1 MNFLD
6 IIIIIALIL
15 LTLGALI
22 LQFMAV
28 SEKEYYVN
36 QIIGGVFVMWLVICG
51 FIFCVSFVSIDKKSG
66 STVGTITSVD
76 KNFFGTTALYIKT
89 TETTEEQ
96 YCIEDNKLAEVA
108 KENIGKKVRISYGT
122 RVGIYSTGA
131 CDNAPID
138 IIEVINEENNVKGN

>member
-6 IIIIIALIL
+6 IIIVIILIL

-22 LQFMAV
+22 LQFTAV
-28 SEKEYYVN
+28 TEEDYGM
-36 QIIGGVFVMWLVICG
+36 IGGVFVMWLFICG

-96 YCIEDNKLAEVA
+96 HCIEDNKLAEVA
-108 KENIGKKVRISYGT
+108 KENIGKKVRISYDT

-131 CDNAPID
+131 CDNAPVD

>member
-6 IIIIIALIL
+6 IIIIVGILIP
-15 LTLGALI
+15 LTVGALACQI
-22 LQFMAV
+22 TSIIEKD
-28 SEKEYYVN
+28 SEF
-36 QIIGGVFVMWLVICG
+36 IIEVFITWLI
-51 FIFCVSFVSIDKKSG
+51 IFCFVFIISFVNIDKKSG

-96 YCIEDNKLAEVA
+96 YCIEDNKLAEIA

>member
-6 IIIIIALIL
+6 IIIIIVLIL

-28 SEKEYYVN
+28 SDQEYGM
-36 QIIGGVFVMWLVICG
+36 IGGVFVTWLVICG
-51 FIFCVSFVSIDKKSG
+51 FIFCVSFVNIDKKSG

-96 YCIEDNKLAEVA
+96 YCIEDEDLVEIA
-108 KENIGKKVRISYGT
+108 KENIGKKVRINYGT

-131 CDNAPID
+131 CDDAPVD
-138 IIEVINEENNVKGN
+138 VIAVLNEEKHVEGN

>member
-6 IIIIIALIL
+6 IIIIIVLIL

-28 SEKEYYVN
+28 NDQEYGM
-36 QIIGGVFVMWLVICG
+36 IGGVFVMWLVICG
-51 FIFCVSFVSIDKKSG
+51 FIFCVSFISVDKKSG

-96 YCIEDNKLAEVA
+96 HCIEDNKLADIA

-131 CDNAPID
+131 CNNAPID
-138 IIEVINEENNVKGN
+138 VIEVINEENNVNGN

>member
-6 IIIIIALIL
+6 IIIIIVLIL

-51 FIFCVSFVSIDKKSG
+51 FIFCASFVSIDKKSG

-96 YCIEDNKLAEVA
+96 YCIEDNKLAEIA
-108 KENIGKKVRISYGT
+108 KENIGKKVRISYDT

-131 CDNAPID
+131 CDNAPVD
-138 IIEVINEENNVKGN
+138 TIEVINEENNVKGN

>member
-6 IIIIIALIL
+6 IIIIIVLIL

-28 SEKEYYVN
+28 SVQEYRM
-36 QIIGGVFVMWLVICG
+36 IGGVFITWLVICG

-96 YCIEDNKLAEVA
+96 YCIEDNKLAEIA

-131 CDNAPID
+131 CNDAPVD
-138 IIEVINEENNVKGN
+138 VIAVLNEENNVKGN

>member
-6 IIIIIALIL
+6 IIIVIILIL

-22 LQFMAV
+22 LQFTAV
-28 SEKEYYVN
+28 TEEDYGM
-36 QIIGGVFVMWLVICG
+36 IGGVFVIWLVICG

-76 KNFFGTTALYIKT
+76 KNFFGTTSLYIKT

-96 YCIEDNKLAEVA
+96 YCIEDNKLSEIA
-108 KENIGKKVRISYGT
+108 KENIGKKVRVNYGT

-138 IIEVINEENNVKGN
+138 VIEIINEENNVKGN

>member
-6 IIIIIALIL
+6 IIIVVVLIL

-28 SEKEYYVN
+28 SDEEYGM
-36 QIIGGVFVMWLVICG
+36 IGGVFVMWLVICG
-51 FIFCVSFVSIDKKSG
+51 FIFCISFVRIDKKSG

-89 TETTEEQ
+89 TETTEER
-96 YCIEDNKLAEVA
+96 YCIEDNKLAEAA
-108 KENIGKKVRISYGT
+108 KENIGKKVRVNYGT

-131 CDNAPID
+131 CYNAPID
-138 IIEVINEENNVKGN
+138 TIEVINEENNVNGN

>member
-6 IIIIIALIL
+6 IIIIIVLIL

-51 FIFCVSFVSIDKKSG
+51 FIFCASFVSIDKKSG
-66 STVGTITSVD
+66 STIGTITSVD

-108 KENIGKKVRISYGT
+108 KENIGKKVRISYDT

-131 CDNAPID
+131 CDNAPVD
-138 IIEVINEENNVKGN
+138 TIEVINEENNVKGN

>member
-6 IIIIIALIL
+6 IIIVGVLIL

-22 LQFMAV
+22 LQFIAI
-28 SEKEYYVN
+28 SEEEYGM
-36 QIIGGVFVMWLVICG
+36 IGGVFITWLVICG

-66 STVGTITSVD
+66 STIGTITSVD

-96 YCIEDNKLAEVA
+96 HCIEDNKLAEVA

-138 IIEVINEENNVKGN
+138 IIEIINEENNVKGN

>member
-6 IIIIIALIL
+6 IIIVIVLIL

-22 LQFMAV
+22 LQFIAV

-96 YCIEDNKLAEVA
+96 YCIEDNKLAEIA

>member
-6 IIIIIALIL
+6 IIIIIVLIL

-22 LQFMAV
+22 FQFMAV
-28 SEKEYYVN
+28 SEEEYGM
-36 QIIGGVFVMWLVICG
+36 IGGVFVTWLVICG
-51 FIFCVSFVSIDKKSG
+51 FIFCESFVSIDKKSG
-66 STVGTITSVD
+66 ATFGTINSVD
-76 KNFFGTTALYIKT
+76 KNFFGTTSLYIKT

-131 CDNAPID
+131 CDNAPVD
-138 IIEVINEENNVKGN
+138 IIEVINEENKEKSK

>member
-6 IIIIIALIL
+6 IIIVVVLIL

-22 LQFMAV
+22 LQFIPII
-28 SEKEYYVN
+28 EKEYGM
-36 QIIGGVFVMWLVICG
+36 IGRIFVMWLVICG
-51 FIFCVSFVSIDKKSG
+51 FIFCISFIRIDKKSG

-89 TETTEEQ
+89 TETTEEK

-108 KENIGKKVRISYGT
+108 KENIGKKVRINYGT
-122 RVGIYSTGA
+122 RIGIYSTGA
-131 CDNAPID
+131 CYNAPIYT
-138 IIEVINEENNVKGN
+138 IEVINEENNVNGN

>member
-6 IIIIIALIL
+6 IIIIIVLIL

-22 LQFMAV
+22 LQFIAV

-51 FIFCVSFVSIDKKSG
+51 FIFCASFVSIDKKSG

-131 CDNAPID
+131 CDNAPVD
-138 IIEVINEENNVKGN
+138 IIEIINEENNVKGN

>member
-6 IIIIIALIL
+6 IIIIIILIL

-28 SEKEYYVN
+28 SDREYGM
-36 QIIGGVFVMWLVICG
+36 IGGVFVTWLVLCG
-51 FIFCVSFVSIDKKSG
+51 FIFCVSFVNIDKESG

-96 YCIEDNKLAEVA
+96 YCIEDKELVEVA
-108 KENIGKKVRISYGT
+108 KENIGKKVRINYGT

-131 CDNAPID
+131 CDDAPVD
-138 IIEVINEENNVKGN
+138 VIAVLNEEKYVEGN

>member
-6 IIIIIALIL
+6 IIIIAVLIL

-22 LQFMAV
+22 LQFIAI
-28 SEKEYYVN
+28 SEEEYGM
-36 QIIGGVFVMWLVICG
+36 IGGVFITWLVICG
-51 FIFCVSFVSIDKKSG
+51 FIFCASFVSIDKKSG
-66 STVGTITSVD
+66 STIGTITSVD

-89 TETTEEQ
+89 TETTEER
-96 YCIEDNKLAEVA
+96 YCIEDNKLAEIA

-122 RVGIYSTGA
+122 RVGIYSTEA

-138 IIEVINEENNVKGN
+138 IIEIINEENNVKGN

>member
-6 IIIIIALIL
+6 IIMVVVLIL

-22 LQFMAV
+22 LQFIAV
-28 SEKEYYVN
+28 SEEEYGM
-36 QIIGGVFVMWLVICG
+36 IGGVFVMWLLICG
-51 FIFCVSFVSIDKKSG
+51 FIFCASFVSIDKKSG

-108 KENIGKKVRISYGT
+108 KENIGKKVRVNYGT

>member
-6 IIIIIALIL
+6 IIIIIVLIL

-22 LQFMAV
+22 LRFRAV
-28 SEKEYYVN
+28 SEQEYGMV
-36 QIIGGVFVMWLVICG
+36 GGVFVTWLVICG

-96 YCIEDNKLAEVA
+96 YCIEDEELAEVA
-108 KENIGKKVRISYGT
+108 KENIGKKVRINYGT

-131 CDNAPID
+131 CDDAPVD
-138 IIEVINEENNVKGN
+138 VIAALNEEKYVEGN

>member
-6 IIIIIALIL
+6 IIIAVVLIL

-22 LQFMAV
+22 LQFIAV
-28 SEKEYYVN
+28 SEEEYG
-36 QIIGGVFVMWLVICG
+36 IIGGVFVMWLFICG
-51 FIFCVSFVSIDKKSG
+51 FIFCTSFVSIDKKSG

-76 KNFFGTTALYIKT
+76 KNFFGTTTLYIKT

-96 YCIEDNKLAEVA
+96 YCIEDDKLADVV
-108 KENIGKKVRISYGT
+108 KENIGKKVRISYGS
-122 RVGIYSTGA
+122 RIGIYSTGA
-131 CDNAPID
+131 CDNAPVD

>member
-6 IIIIIALIL
+6 IIIIIVLIL

-28 SEKEYYVN
+28 SEEEYGM
-36 QIIGGVFVMWLVICG
+36 IGGVFVMWLVICG

-96 YCIEDNKLAEVA
+96 YCIEDNKLAEIA

-131 CDNAPID
+131 CDNAPVD
-138 IIEVINEENNVKGN
+138 IIEIINEENNVNGN

>member
-6 IIIIIALIL
+6 IIIIIVLIL

-22 LQFMAV
+22 FQFMAV
-28 SEKEYYVN
+28 SEEEYGM
-36 QIIGGVFVMWLVICG
+36 IGGIFVIWLVICG
-51 FIFCVSFVSIDKKSG
+51 FIFCESFVNIDKKSG
-66 STVGTITSVD
+66 ATVGIINSVD

-138 IIEVINEENNVKGN
+138 IIEVINEENKEKSK

>member
-6 IIIIIALIL
+6 IIIIIVLIL

-22 LQFMAV
+22 FQFMAV
-28 SEKEYYVN
+28 NDKEYGM
-36 QIIGGVFVMWLVICG
+36 IGGVFVTWLVICV
-51 FIFCVSFVSIDKKSG
+51 FIFCVSFVNIDKKSG

-76 KNFFGTTALYIKT
+76 KNFFDTTALYIKT

-96 YCIEDNKLAEVA
+96 YCIEDEDLVEVA

-131 CDNAPID
+131 CNNAPID
-138 IIEVINEENNVKGN
+138 IIEVINEENNVKGK

>member
-6 IIIIIALIL
+6 IIIIIVLAL

-22 LQFMAV
+22 LQFIAI
-28 SEKEYYVN
+28 SEEEYGM
-36 QIIGGVFVMWLVICG
+36 IGGVFVTWLVICG
-51 FIFCVSFVSIDKKSG
+51 FIFCASFVSIDKKSG
-66 STVGTITSVD
+66 STIGTITSVD

-96 YCIEDNKLAEVA
+96 YCIEDNKLADMA

-122 RVGIYSTGA
+122 RVRIYSTEA

-138 IIEVINEENNVKGN
+138 IIEIINEENNVNGN

>member
-6 IIIIIALIL
+6 IIIIIVLII
-15 LTLGALI
+15 LTLITLI

-28 SEKEYYVN
+28 KDEEYG
-36 QIIGGVFVMWLVICG
+36 IIGGIFIMWLVLCG
-51 FIFCVSFVSIDKKSG
+51 FIFFVSFVNIDKKSG

-96 YCIEDNKLAEVA
+96 YCIEDEKLVEVA
-108 KENIGKKVRISYGT
+108 KENIGKKVRINYGT
-122 RVGIYSTGA
+122 RIGIYSTGA
-131 CDNAPID
+131 CEDAPVDTIT
-138 IIEVINEENNVKGN
+138 IVNEVVDK

>member
-6 IIIIIALIL
+6 IIIIIVLIL

-28 SEKEYYVN
+28 SEQEYGM
-36 QIIGGVFVMWLVICG
+36 IGGVFITWLVICG
-51 FIFCVSFVSIDKKSG
+51 FIFCVSFVNIDKKSG

-96 YCIEDNKLAEVA
+96 YCIEDEKLVEVA
-108 KENIGKKVRISYGT
+108 KENIGKKVRINYGT

-131 CDNAPID
+131 CDDAPVG
-138 IIEVINEENNVKGN
+138 IITVLNEEKYVEGN

>member
-6 IIIIIALIL
+6 ILIIIVLIMI
-15 LTLGALI
+15 TLGALI

-28 SEKEYYVN
+28 SDQEYG
-36 QIIGGVFVMWLVICG
+36 IIGGIFGMWLVLFG
-51 FIFCVSFVSIDKKSG
+51 FIFFVSFVNIDKKSG

-89 TETTEEQ
+89 TETSEEQ
-96 YCIEDNKLAEVA
+96 YCIEDEKLVEVA
-108 KENIGKKVRISYGT
+108 KENIGKKVRINYGT

-131 CDNAPID
+131 CDDAPVDTIT
-138 IIEVINEENNVKGN
+138 VINEVVDK

>member
-6 IIIIIALIL
+6 IIIIVGILIPA
-15 LTLGALI
+15 TVGALVCQI
-22 LQFMAV
+22 T
-28 SEKEYYVN
+28 SIIEKDYEF
-36 QIIGGVFVMWLVICG
+36 IIEVFITWLI
-51 FIFCVSFVSIDKKSG
+51 IFCFVFTISFVNIDKKSG

-96 YCIEDNKLAEVA
+96 HCIEDDKLAEIA
-108 KENIGKKVRISYGT
+108 KENIGKKVRINYGT

-131 CDNAPID
+131 CDNAPVD
-138 IIEVINEENNVKGN
+138 MIEVINEVNNVKGN

>member
-6 IIIIIALIL
+6 IIIVVVLIL
-15 LTLGALI
+15 LTLVALI
-22 LQFMAV
+22 LQFIDV
-28 SEKEYYVN
+28 SEEEYGM
-36 QIIGGVFVMWLVICG
+36 IGGVFVMWLVICG
-51 FIFCVSFVSIDKKSG
+51 FIFCVSFVNIDKNSG
-66 STVGTITSVD
+66 ATVGTITSVD

-108 KENIGKKVRISYGT
+108 KENIGKKVRVNYGT

-138 IIEVINEENNVKGN
+138 IIEVINEENNVK

>member
-6 IIIIIALIL
+6 IIIVVVLIL

-22 LQFMAV
+22 LQFIAI
-28 SEKEYYVN
+28 SEKEYGM
-36 QIIGGVFVMWLVICG
+36 IGGVFIMWLVICG
-51 FIFCVSFVSIDKKSG
+51 FIFCVSFVRIDKKSG

-76 KNFFGTTALYIKT
+76 KNVFGTTALYIKT

-96 YCIEDNKLAEVA
+96 YCIEDNKLADIA
-108 KENIGKKVRISYGT
+108 KENIGKKVRINYGT

-131 CDNAPID
+131 CYNAPID
-138 IIEVINEENNVKGN
+138 TIEVINEVNNVNGN